1 MKYTEFLK
9 TQTKCPFCYGLKE
22 RVLIENEKAFLTYA
36 QAPYHKYHLLVV
48 PKRHLENMVALTWD
62 ENICI
67 TALIT
72 KAIKDLDSIGYK
84 DCTLL
89 ARDDQALAKSVMH
102 LHYHIIPG
110 GDIQDISIDPEM
122 RKLLTDSEENSLRE
136 ELKKITIS

>member
-9 TQTKCPFCYGLKE
+9 TQNKCPFCYGVKN

-48 PKRHLENMVALTWD
+48 PKRHVENIVALTWD
-62 ENICI
+62 ENVCI

-72 KAIKDLDSIGYK
+72 KAIKALDSIGHR
-84 DCTLL
+84 DCTIL
-89 ARDDQALAKSVMH
+89 ARDNQALAKSVMH

-110 GDIQDISIDPEM
+110 GDIEYVSINLEM
-122 RKLLTDSEENSLRE
+122 RKLLTDAEENSLRK
-136 ELKKITIS
+136 ELKRITL